1 MPLHFFFGVLHKHS
15 THLAHCSNIDR
26 HNLKK
31 YRTQTEK
38 KQQKPRGVEKRQP
51 NKRSFTPSEVFV
63 FSFLFSVETPPTLG
77 VILHKLNI
85 DGDCEQ
91 GPKHITVLLITP

>member
-1 MPLHFFFGVLHKHS
+1 VLHKHS

-38 KQQKPRGVEKRQP
+38 KQQKPRGVEKSKP
-51 NKRSFTPSEVFV
+51 NKRSFTPLR
-63 FSFLFSVETPPTLG
+63 FSCFLFYF
-77 VILHKLNI
+77 
-85 DGDCEQ
+85 
-91 GPKHITVLLITP
+91 LLKRLQRLE

>member
-1 MPLHFFFGVLHKHS
+1 
-15 THLAHCSNIDR
+15 
-26 HNLKK
+26 LKK
-31 YRTQTEK
+31 ANRTRE
-38 KQQKPRGVEKRQP
+38 VL
-51 NKRSFTPSEVFV
+51 PSEVFV